1 MPNDY
6 YVSQY
11 SGEEIDALL
20 GGAGAGTVRYDAAQS
35 LTDEQKAQART
46 NIGAAP
52 SGYGYGG
59 KSTGITFWD
68 DTDGSKLKTHL
79 ENMYAD
85 YGDTI
90 IRTKLVDYPICKVAG
105 NGGWADIYFGND
117 PNVKTIIVRFHAV
130 NQSIIGPSVAT
141 LMCKD
146 DVWGEWEYENPPM
159 QLGVEYRTTERYL
172 GKPVYVQ
179 LMDWGNAPTQGTMKA
194 VAVPENSADQ
204 QLIWAELTYY
214 GITFPKYNADGTLS
228 MFIYVSQGT
237 DQFQVYSPGEDRSD
251 NGVIQAL
258 VKYTK
263 KTAGSTKEFK
273 LTVDDTGAV
282 SATEVTT

>member
-1 MPNDY
+1 MATKKNITVNGVLTPVWQTDATA
-6 YVSQY
+6 QQ
-11 SGEEIDALL
+11 IDDA
-20 GGAGAGTVRYDAAQS
+20 VVAAQNAVLYTAQS
-35 LTDEQKAQART
+35 KTAAEQAQARG

-90 IRTKLVDYPICKVAG
+90 IRTKLLDYPICKVAG

-172 GKPVYVQ
+172 GKPVYVR
-179 LMDWGNAPTQGTMKA
+179 LVNFGALGNTTTKSVDVAIENVDKIPVLGGTA
-194 VAVPENSADQ
+194 SEVPLIPGSYNGAISGISATRTSAKITISITTAADLSWMQ
-204 QLIWAELTYY
+204 AEVLL
-214 GITFPKYNADGTLS
+214 G
-228 MFIYVSQGT
+228 
-237 DQFQVYSPGEDRSD
+237 
-251 NGVIQAL
+251 
-258 VKYTK
+258 YTK
-263 KTAGSTKEFK
+263 
-273 LTVDDTGAV
+273 
-282 SATEVTT
+282 TTD